1 MKKQILAIAGALT
14 LTITGV
20 SVGSMMSSAEAQ
32 SAGNAPIILTV
43 NRAQIIEQSKAGKEI
58 PEKADKV
65 RENIQKELEG
75 EATKLS
81 KEIEDFQKNSSL
93 MSEEVRQQKQQE
105 LMGRQQYAL
114 PQQAQIMER
123 AFGVVVQQA
132 QAKILVEA
140 KPIIDDIIK
149 KRKATIVFDS
159 ADVLY
164 ATTDTDI
171 TQEVLSALDRK
182 LDEVDVE
189 QVTLAQVMKQIEDA
203 QKAQQAANN

>member
-14 LTITGV
+14 LSITGL
-20 SVGSMMSSAEAQ
+20 SVGSIMSSAEAQ
-32 SAGNAPIILTV
+32 SAGNAPIILTI
-43 NRAQIIEQSKAGKEI
+43 NRAQLIEQSKAGKEI
-58 PEKADKV
+58 PEKAEKV
-65 RENIQKELEG
+65 RENIQEELEG
-75 EATKLS
+75 EATKLG

-123 AFGVVVQQA
+123 AFGVAVQQA

-140 KPIIDDIIK
+140 QPIIAEIIK
-149 KRKATIVFDS
+149 NRGATIVFDS
-159 ADVLY
+159 ADVLF
-164 ATTDTDI
+164 ATTETDI

-182 LDEVDVE
+182 LDDVDVE

>member
-14 LTITGV
+14 LSITGL

-32 SAGNAPIILTV
+32 SAGEAPIILTI
-43 NRAQIIEQSKAGKEI
+43 NRAQLIEQSKAGKEI
-58 PEKADKV
+58 PEKAGKV

-75 EATKLS
+75 EATKLG

-93 MSEEVRQQKQQE
+93 MSDEVRQQKQQE
-105 LMGRQQYAL
+105 LMGRQQYGL

-123 AFGVVVQQA
+123 AFGVAVQQA

-140 KPIIDDIIK
+140 QPIIADIIK
-149 KRKATIVFDS
+149 NRKATIVFDT

-189 QVTLAQVMKQIEDA
+189 QITLAQVMKQIEDA
-203 QKAQQAANN
+203 QPAQQAANN

>member
-14 LTITGV
+14 LSITGL
-20 SVGSMMSSAEAQ
+20 SVGSIVSNAEAQ
-32 SAGNAPIILTV
+32 SAANAPVILTI
-43 NRAQIIEQSKAGKEI
+43 NRAQLIEQSKAGKEI
-58 PEKADKV
+58 PEKAGKV
-65 RENIQKELEG
+65 RESIQKELEG
-75 EATKLS
+75 EATKLN

-105 LMGRQQYAL
+105 LMGRQQYGL

-123 AFGVVVQQA
+123 AFGVAVQQA

-140 KPIIDDIIK
+140 QPIISDII
-149 KRKATIVFDS
+149 RDRGATIVFDT

-182 LDEVDVE
+182 
-189 QVTLAQVMKQIEDA
+189 IRRCRS
-203 QKAQQAANN
+203 